1 MMKTKWYIGALAVL
15 FVACKAP
22 TLQEEAAGKYG
33 LFKAN
38 GTERAQI
45 DSMVNGV
52 AFQLLHEM
60 HRDQENFL
68 VSPLGLCYALN
79 MLNAGAEGMT
89 QQQISRVLGREGL
102 ADSLCHKMLLA
113 DAATVKSHSES
124 PDDEVTTLTS
134 ANKLVVGA
142 DVALLSAFEERMIQ
156 GYFVTIEAGKEAQK
170 LILSNTLTFDGAW
183 KEEFEPTETQP
194 HTFTTEQGK
203 AAKVPLMKGQFD
215 LNYMETE
222 DYQLVKIPYKGDFNL
237 YVLLPKMGKKLGQ
250 IVPNLNATA
259 WRQAV
264 KQMELA
270 DVGLWFP
277 KFSAAKENDMKGVLR
292 QLGVQDAFDMKLA
305 NLSNMVAER
314 AYVDEVKQKV
324 RIDFNEQ
331 RTHAEAQTTV
341 EVAVLSATEQPKKKE
356 LKKRFVLCNHP
367 FLYVVINRFGA
378 ICFMGAYQQP

>member
-1 MMKTKWYIGALAVL
+1 
-15 FVACKAP
+15 
-22 TLQEEAAGKYG
+22 
-33 LFKAN
+33 
-38 GTERAQI
+38 
-45 DSMVNGV
+45 MVNGV

-102 ADSLCHKMLLA
+102 ADSLCRKMLLA

-124 PDDEVTTLTS
+124 PDDEVSTLTS

-156 GYFVTIEAGKEAQK
+156 SYFATIEAGKKAQK

-183 KEEFEPTETQP
+183 KDEFEPTETQP

-270 DVGLWFP
+270 DVSLWFP

-314 AYVDEVKQKV
+314 AYVDEVKQEV

-356 LKKRFVLCNHP
+356 LKKRFVHCNHP
-367 FLYVVINRFGA
+367 FLYVVTNRFGA
-378 ICFMGAYQQP
+378 ICFMGAYQRP

>member
-15 FVACKAP
+15 FVACKEP
-22 TLQEEAAGKYG
+22 TLQEESAGKYG

-52 AFQLLHEM
+52 AFQLLREM

-102 ADSLCHKMLLA
+102 ADSLCRKMLLA
-113 DAATVKSHSES
+113 DAATVKNHSES
-124 PDDEVTTLTS
+124 PDDEVATLTS

-156 GYFVTIEAGKEAQK
+156 SYFATIEAGKEAQK

-250 IVPNLNATA
+250 IVTNLNATA

-270 DVGLWFP
+270 DVSLWFP

-314 AYVDEVKQKV
+314 AYVDGVKQEV